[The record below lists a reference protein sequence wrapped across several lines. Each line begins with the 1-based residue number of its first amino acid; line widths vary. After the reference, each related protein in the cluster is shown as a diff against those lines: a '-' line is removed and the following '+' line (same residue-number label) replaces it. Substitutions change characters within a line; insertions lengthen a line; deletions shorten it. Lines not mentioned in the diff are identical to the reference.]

1 MKEPTFFDNSLHVR
15 ESDIHGTGLFTFSDI
30 ETNQIILE
38 IDGELIDGNE
48 CVRREEE
55 ENNVYIFYKNEDE
68 YIDTS
73 KTNKIKFINH
83 NCESNC
89 EIDED
94 EFGRL
99 FLLAKKSIKSGEEL
113 TIDYDYEEIYEE
125 CSCRKCLNG

>member
-1 MKEPTFFDNSLHVR
+1 MIKPAFFNENLFVC
-15 ESDIHGTGLFTFSDI
+15 ESEIHGTGLFTFTDI
-30 ETNQIILE
+30 GTNQIIME

-68 YIDTS
+68 YIDSS

-89 EIDED
+89 EIEED
-94 EFGRL
+94 KHGRL
-99 FLLAKKSIKSGEEL
+99 FLLAKKNINSGEEL

-125 CSCRKCLNG
+125 CSCRKCLNV